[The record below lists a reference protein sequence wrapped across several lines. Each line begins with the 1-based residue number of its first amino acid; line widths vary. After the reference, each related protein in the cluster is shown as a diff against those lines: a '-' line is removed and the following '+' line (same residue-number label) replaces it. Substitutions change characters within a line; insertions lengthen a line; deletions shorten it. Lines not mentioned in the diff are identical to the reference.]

1 MNYEDK
7 LKDYRERVLAKINE
21 KAKIKA
27 QKKLEET
34 IDKYLGED
42 DGQNLGDC

>member
-1 MNYEDK
+1 MMSEEEILWHRPELLVPVPTEPK
-7 LKDYRERVLAKINE
+7 
-21 KAKIKA
+21 
-27 QKKLEET
+27 KKLEET